1 VSHHDAIAVS
11 FLHAPAPMHTNLFVG
26 GASVV
31 DDDVNV
37 VNNLVELMVVGINYL
52 TKCNNYLIKCDN
64 YLTKCKNYLIHTE
77 TNEYIT

>member
-1 VSHHDAIAVS
+1 MSHHDAIAVS

-37 VNNLVELMVVGINYL
+37 VNNLVELMVVGIVVVWIVL
-52 TKCNNYLIKCDN
+52 HLQRKG
-64 YLTKCKNYLIHTE
+64 E
-77 TNEYIT
+77 Q